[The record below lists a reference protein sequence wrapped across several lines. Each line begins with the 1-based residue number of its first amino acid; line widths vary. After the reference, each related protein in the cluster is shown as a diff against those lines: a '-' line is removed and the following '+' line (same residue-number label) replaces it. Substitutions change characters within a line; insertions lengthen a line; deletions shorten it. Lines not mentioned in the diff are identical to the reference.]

1 MSVLP
6 VSVTRDGALMPRSAW
21 LLLVALVSLTLVM
34 SSLSIVAAAD
44 EPKSDKEPAKVE
56 KVLER
61 PDRVS
66 AMATA
71 RVQDGRVQVTGETS
85 ATEEVFANPD
95 GTWTV
100 ESYADPVRVRQ
111 DSGVWQQI
119 DTTLVEAGD
128 GWVPRVAATGM
139 VFSAGGDGPFVT
151 MRDLRGKDL
160 SWGWPTDLPEPVVG
174 GNTLTYADVV
184 EGGDLVVTALP
195 TGFSHSIVLDRA
207 PVVAEGEAF
216 TVPIP
221 VDLDGAKIA
230 EGSGGSLQVSAGM
243 KALVVGPAPVM
254 FDASE
259 DAAGEPE
266 QVAAVGASVETIE
279 GQTNLV
285 LTPDADMLAD
295 PDTVYP
301 VTIDPSYVV
310 SSPGSVW
317 VQSTGTATS
326 AQLSNPELR
335 VGTYDSGTHKAR
347 SFVKF
352 NSGSW
357 AGKEIASATL
367 RLRNFSSYTCS
378 AAEWP

>member
-195 TGFSHSIVLDRA
+195 TGFSL
-207 PVVAEGEAF
+207 
-216 TVPIP
+216 
-221 VDLDGAKIA
+221 
-230 EGSGGSLQVSAGM
+230 SL
-243 KALVVGPAPVM
+243 
-254 FDASE
+254 
-259 DAAGEPE
+259 
-266 QVAAVGASVETIE
+266 IH
-279 GQTNLV
+279 
-285 LTPDADMLAD
+285 
-295 PDTVYP
+295 
-301 VTIDPSYVV
+301 I
-310 SSPGSVW
+310 
-317 VQSTGTATS
+317 
-326 AQLSNPELR
+326 
-335 VGTYDSGTHKAR
+335 
-347 SFVKF
+347 
-352 NSGSW
+352 
-357 AGKEIASATL
+357 
-367 RLRNFSSYTCS
+367 
-378 AAEWP
+378 